1 MKLELILAASHRVEA
16 AFLMLQF
23 CMDRFLKK
31 IHWYILG
38 LLLAAALCAW
48 YAVIREDRDGKL
60 TVAFLDIGQGDA
72 IFIESPT
79 GTQMMIDGGPG
90 AIVLRELGE
99 AMPFYDRSIDLL
111 LISNPDAD
119 HIAGFIDI
127 LRSFRVNAVV
137 EPGTVGASSDYRAFE
152 ELIKE
157 EEARRIVA
165 RRGQILHLGGGAYF
179 EILFPD
185 RDVSGLDTNDGS
197 IVGKLVYGNTSFLFL
212 GDAPEAIEKYLSYV
226 DKKRLDVDV
235 LKVGHHGSKT
245 STGDALL
252 GFASPAMAVI
262 SAGRENRY
270 GHPHAEVLERLKQF
284 EVETLGTYEQGR
296 IILESDGETIRRIK

>member
-1 MKLELILAASHRVEA
+1 
-16 AFLMLQF
+16 
-23 CMDRFLKK
+23 MDRFLRKV
-31 IHWYILG
+31 HWYILG
-38 LLLAAALCAW
+38 LLFLAAMFAW
-48 YAVIREDRDGKL
+48 YAVVREDRSGKL

-79 GTQMMIDGGPG
+79 GVQMLIDGGPG
-90 AIVLRELGE
+90 AVVLQELGE
-99 AMPFYDRSIDLL
+99 VMPFYDRSIDLL
-111 LISNPDAD
+111 LVSNPDAD
-119 HIAGFIDI
+119 HMAGFIDI
-127 LRSFRVNAVV
+127 LRSFKVNAVV
-137 EPGTVGASSDYRAFE
+137 EPGTVGASSAYHALE

-157 EEARRIVA
+157 KEVHRIVA
-165 RRGQILHLGGGAYF
+165 QRGQKLYLGGGVYF

-185 RDVSGLDTNDGS
+185 RDVSWLDTNDGS
-197 IVGKLVYGNTSFLFL
+197 IIGKLVYGNTSFLFP
-212 GDAPEAIEKYLSYV
+212 GDAPEAIENYLSYV

-284 EVETLGTYEQGR
+284 EVETLGTYEGGT
-296 IILESDGETIRRIK
+296 IVMESDGRTVRVKK

>member
-1 MKLELILAASHRVEA
+1 MLG
-16 AFLMLQF
+16 FLF
-23 CMDRFLKK
+23 VAT
-31 IHWYILG
+31 
-38 LLLAAALCAW
+38 LLVW
-48 YAVIREDRDGKL
+48 YAVATEDRGGKL
-60 TVAFLDIGQGDA
+60 TVAFLNVGQGDA
-72 IFIESPT
+72 IFVESPT

-90 AIVLRELGE
+90 AVVLRELGE
-99 AMPFYDRSIDLL
+99 VIPFYDRSIDLL
-111 LISNPDAD
+111 LVSNPDAD

-127 LRSFRVNAVV
+127 LRSFKVNAVV
-137 EPGTVGASSDYRAFE
+137 EPGTIGASSDYRAFE

-165 RRGQILHLGGGAYF
+165 QRGQILHLGGGAYF

-197 IVGKLVYGNTSFLFL
+197 IIGKLVYGNTSFLFP
-212 GDAPEAIEKYLSYV
+212 GDAPAAIENYLSYV

-262 SAGRENRY
+262 SAGNGNRY
-270 GHPHAEVLERLKQF
+270 GHPHAEVLERLKRF
-284 EVETLGTYEQGR
+284 GVETFGTYERGR
-296 IILESDGETIRRIK
+296 VILESDGETIRIKR

>member
-1 MKLELILAASHRVEA
+1 
-16 AFLMLQF
+16 
-23 CMDRFLKK
+23 MDRFLRKA
-31 IHWYILG
+31 HWYLLG
-38 LLLAAALCAW
+38 LLLAAALFAW
-48 YAVIREDRDGKL
+48 YAALREDRDGKL

-79 GTQMMIDGGPG
+79 GAQMMIDGGPG
-90 AIVLRELGE
+90 GVVLRELGE
-99 AMPFYDRSIDLL
+99 VMPFYDRSIDLL
-111 LISNPDAD
+111 LVSNPDAD
-119 HIAGFIDI
+119 HIAGFVDI
-127 LRSFRVNAVV
+127 LRSFKVNAVV
-137 EPGTVGASSDYRAFE
+137 EPGTVGASSYYRAFE

-197 IVGKLVYGNTSFLFL
+197 IIGKLVYGSTSFLFP
-212 GDAPEAIEKYLSYV
+212 GDAPEAIEKYLSFV
-226 DKKRLDVDV
+226 DKKRLDADV

-296 IILESDGETIRRIK
+296 IILESDGETIRIKK